1 MQTKLMTSKWIRISL
16 IIYVWLFVLLLGAF
30 GHIWF
35 DLESWMFTG
44 LFTILIPTTSALAGL
59 IAIFF
64 GRHYQPSQKINPD
77 EGNKKFS
84 ELRSGFGNLIRNFF
98 IIATICIILF
108 PFSKVLGKY
117 EGFPLLILIAIVVF
131 TLYTFYDAFEFI
143 KKSTTVRW
151 QLELNETINIKD
163 DEAKNE
169 KRL

>member
-1 MQTKLMTSKWIRISL
+1 
-16 IIYVWLFVLLLGAF
+16 
-30 GHIWF
+30 
-35 DLESWMFTG
+35 MFTG

-84 ELRSGFGNLIRNFF
+84 ELRSEFENLIRNFF
-98 IIATICIILF
+98 MIAIICIILF

-143 KKSTTVRW
+143 KKSTNVRW

-163 DEAKNE
+163 DEAKYG
-169 KRL
+169 KRV